1 VPSRRVS
8 ANFEFF
14 PPSGLGVVSGI
25 EPTPALRDRSCAA
38 PPMEGM
44 FLGEDFKL
52 TDQGIRK
59 GLTSILPIC
68 LHAIVSNNPGPTTN
82 SNYSTFGGSMSK
94 QTLLVL
100 VLLFLA
106 CSQAVRAQEKDLVTL
121 IPNLYGP
128 RGLIVD
134 TDAPLAGGVDHSA
147 HFNSSFQ
154 SEFTQINV
162 SIATQLLTLPLPSPA
177 SGFTYG
183 FDPKLGVFTR
193 STQSFGPILAERA
206 ETIGKKKVNVGFS
219 YQHFNFDSIEGIPLN
234 NVPAVFT
241 HDDAVQLGGRE
252 DVVTTATRI
261 EEKID
266 QFTLFGTIGLSER
279 VDLSVAVPFISNHLD
294 VVSDATIQRI
304 GTEANPAIHFF
315 SKGQPG
321 SPGYYGNQ
329 RQFSSSG
336 HASGIGDVIFRL
348 KATAVRW
355 EHSGLAF
362 GMDVRAPTGDEMNLL
377 GSGGTGLKPFAAFSY
392 NYKRIA
398 PRFNVG
404 YQWNGKSVLAGN
416 VVTGEKKSLP
426 DQLLYVVGADISL
439 ASRLSLAVD
448 LLGQRVIDAP
458 RLVGETFTTLRGGL
472 NFPNV
477 TFNAKS
483 SFNLNNGAI
492 GVKLNPF
499 GGLLLNA
506 NMLLKLDSG
515 GMRDKITPLV
525 GISYTF

>member
-1 VPSRRVS
+1 M
-8 ANFEFF
+8 FKQ
-14 PPSGLGVVSGI
+14 
-25 EPTPALRDRSCAA
+25 ALLA
-38 PPMEGM
+38 
-44 FLGEDFKL
+44 
-52 TDQGIRK
+52 
-59 GLTSILPIC
+59 
-68 LHAIVSNNPGPTTN
+68 V
-82 SNYSTFGGSMSK
+82 
-94 QTLLVL
+94 

-106 CSQAVRAQEKDLVTL
+106 CSQSVRAQSQGDLVTL

-134 TDAPLAGGVDHSA
+134 TEAPLAGGADHSA

-154 SEFTQINV
+154 SEFSQINV

-177 SGFTYG
+177 SGFTYN
-183 FDPKLGVFTR
+183 FDAKLGVFTR

-219 YQHFNFDSIEGIPLN
+219 YQHFNFDSIEGIPLS
-234 NVPAVFT
+234 NVSAVFT
-241 HDDAVQLGGRE
+241 HDDAVELGGRE
-252 DVVTTATRI
+252 DVVTTSNRI

-266 QFTLFGTIGLSER
+266 QFTFFGTIGLSER
-279 VDLSVAVPFISNHLD
+279 VDLSVAVPFIDNHLD

-304 GTEANPAIHFF
+304 GTTDPAIHFF
-315 SKGQPG
+315 ANGQRG
-321 SPGYYGNQ
+321 SPGYYGNL

-336 HASGIGDVIFRL
+336 HASGIGDVIFRV

-398 PRFNVG
+398 PRFNIG

-416 VVTGEKKSLP
+416 PLTGEKKSLP
-426 DQLLYVVGADISL
+426 DQFLYGVGADIGL

-458 RLVGETFTTLRGGL
+458 RLVAETFTTLRGGV

-477 TFNAKS
+477 RFEPKS

-499 GGLLLNA
+499 GGLLVTA